1 VSIWNVST
9 RVFAA
14 LVVAP
19 GHESKGVSTRREY
32 HAQARRVSSAST
44 KRPWGLPRHG
54 AITARAPP
62 PRPRHTLLPVSPR
75 CCSPSARAH
84 PTPHEQSLHWPLM
97 RLCSQMLAPPQSL
110 HWLLW
115 RLCSHFLRPLVQ
127 GEGCGAA
134 RADGRR
140 QRQRVAAA
148 SSRAHA
154 RSGGPWGRATPH
166 LGTSL
171 GTPVNNETPTV
182 GVRPPPAPG

>member
-1 VSIWNVST
+1 MSIWNVST

-19 GHESKGVSTRREY
+19 GHEPKGVSTRREY
-32 HAQARRVSSAST
+32 LAQARRVSSAST

-115 RLCSHFLRPLVQ
+115 RLCSHFLRPSCKGRVAERR
-127 GEGCGAA
+127 GPTGGASDRAWPRRA
-134 RADGRR
+134 RAPTRAAGDPGDAPPLTLGPALGRR
-140 QRQRVAAA
+140 
-148 SSRAHA
+148 
-154 RSGGPWGRATPH
+154 
-166 LGTSL
+166 
-171 GTPVNNETPTV
+171 
-182 GVRPPPAPG
+182 